1 VSLLRTP
8 PLSVVAAV
16 VDAIQAQGAVAA
28 VGGSGLLAALG
39 LVGRVR
45 DWDVTTDAETETV
58 EAALRAT
65 GLPVAPAPAGEGSYA
80 TRARFVVP
88 CADHDVDV
96 LVGFALRD
104 NRGGVVPMPAR
115 VTRTWSGL
123 PIADPRRVAAR
134 PPTAPAPRPGGPAAA
149 LARGSG
155 ATCNW
160 TVSRSGY
167 GTSKGGREQRRRFRR
182 RFLFRA
188 TSRWREGCRR
198 QVERQEPLSNRC
210 RQLRRTDR
218 APVVVEPALGILLA
232 ADELVAE
239 RTDDAC

>member
-1 VSLLRTP
+1 MSSSRSLNRPPALRACHLPHAVKAPVSLLRTP

-88 CADHDVDV
+88 CADH
-96 LVGFALRD
+96 
-104 NRGGVVPMPAR
+104 
-115 VTRTWSGL
+115 TSTYWSDSPCATTG
-123 PIADPRRVAAR
+123 AA
-134 PPTAPAPRPGGPAAA
+134 
-149 LARGSG
+149 
-155 ATCNW
+155 
-160 TVSRSGY
+160 
-167 GTSKGGREQRRRFRR
+167 
-182 RFLFRA
+182 
-188 TSRWREGCRR
+188 
-198 QVERQEPLSNRC
+198 
-210 RQLRRTDR
+210 
-218 APVVVEPALGILLA
+218 
-232 ADELVAE
+232 
-239 RTDDAC
+239 

>member
-1 VSLLRTP
+1 LRACHLPHAVKAPVSLLRTP

-28 VGGSGLLAALG
+28 VGSSGLPAALG
-39 LVGRVR
+39 PVGRVR

-65 GLPVAPAPAGEGSYA
+65 GPPVAPAPAGEGSYA

-104 NRGGVVPMPAR
+104 NRGGVVPLPAR

-123 PIADPRRVAAR
+123 PIADPDVWLRAHRLLQRHDRVDLLQHWHEEAG
-134 PPTAPAPRPGGPAAA
+134 PPVTGP
-149 LARGSG
+149 
-155 ATCNW
+155 
-160 TVSRSGY
+160 
-167 GTSKGGREQRRRFRR
+167 
-182 RFLFRA
+182 
-188 TSRWREGCRR
+188 
-198 QVERQEPLSNRC
+198 
-210 RQLRRTDR
+210 
-218 APVVVEPALGILLA
+218 
-232 ADELVAE
+232 
-239 RTDDAC
+239 